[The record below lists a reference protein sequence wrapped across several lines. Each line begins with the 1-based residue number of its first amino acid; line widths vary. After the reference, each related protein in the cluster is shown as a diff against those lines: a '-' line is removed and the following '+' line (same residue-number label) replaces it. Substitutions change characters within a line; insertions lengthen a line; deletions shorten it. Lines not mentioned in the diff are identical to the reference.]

1 MDLQSNP
8 PLLTSYFI
16 IFQIRH
22 QFTIQPRLDMISL
35 HTDSHRIPFAH
46 IDVIF
51 SFRLME
57 PSPAIGFIDSST
69 MMSRRCDFYLPAS
82 DRYFFLNNRT
92 EEFAS
97 VSIIFL
103 KQIYYENENIVLQLS
118 SKIPSN

>member
-8 PLLTSYFI
+8 TLLTSYFI

-57 PSPAIGFIDSST
+57 PSPAIGFIDRSEEHTSELQ
-69 MMSRRCDFYLPAS
+69 SRGHLVCRLLLEKKKNKNKTQESQTKHTDEGTS
-82 DRYFFLNNRT
+82 N
-92 EEFAS
+92 
-97 VSIIFL
+97 
-103 KQIYYENENIVLQLS
+103 QQQLCPR
-118 SKIPSN
+118 SK

>member
-8 PLLTSYFI
+8 SLLTAYFI
-16 IFQIRH
+16 IYQIRH

-35 HTDSHRIPFAH
+35 HTDSHRIPVAH

-69 MMSRRCDFYLPAS
+69 MMSRRCHFYLPAT
-82 DRYFFLNNRT
+82 DRNFILNKRT
-92 EEFAS
+92 EEYAA
-97 VSIIFL
+97 VSISFL
-103 KQIYYENENIVLQLS
+103 KKIY
-118 SKIPSN
+118 